1 MNSYILLRN
10 NKESSSLN
18 LDALKQIGLKPNDLI
33 WVECQS
39 VCWQHPHE
47 IAELKALVSANN
59 SNQPIEQVK
68 SKIIES
74 NTNLTEVE
82 VITEVIPE
90 TKTEK
95 KLVFVELPASMNSA
109 KKQNTY
115 LSDMAKYGGI
125 DTSGKQQ
132 TAEKSENINTK
143 YSRPLDEIK
152 EMYVKN
158 LEKQEQ
164 HKKSSFKI
172 KLPTQFK
179 KIAVYTGLV
188 VLGAGLM
195 FLINMLS
202 GEKKPPITQQNLQK
216 PTVNNTTAVV
226 PAEVKQNIIPEPVY
240 ETDELPADE
249 VSFPQDDKKNYPLP
263 VKKIAA
269 EKKEDE
275 NLVTQD
281 INKGK
286 VEPEKAEVKQNTE
299 QKVVSVES
307 ISSKLSLNANEY
319 GVGSFGGIRNLEM
332 TLHNDSK
339 YLLDKVSA
347 ELQYLN
353 PEGVIIKTEVIN
365 FQSVSPGQKETVAVK
380 KSKRGVKVNYK
391 ITGIESKVITN
402 GTAGL

>member
-39 VCWQHPHE
+39 VCWQNPHE
-47 IAELKALVSANN
+47 IAELKALVSGINN
-59 SNQPIEQVK
+59 NQPIEQVK
-68 SKIIES
+68 SQAKAEES
-74 NTNLTEVE
+74 NINFAE
-82 VITEVIPE
+82 VITEGIPE
-90 TKTEK
+90 KKAEK
-95 KLVFVELPASMNSA
+95 KLVFVELPASLNSA

-115 LSDMAKYGGI
+115 LSDIVKYGGL
-125 DTSGKQQ
+125 DTSVQQ
-132 TAEKSENINTK
+132 TMDEKPEDINVK

-158 LEKQEQ
+158 LEKQRQ
-164 HKKSSFKI
+164 LKKNSFKI
-172 KLPTQFK
+172 KLSPQVK

-195 FLINMLS
+195 LLINTL
-202 GEKKPPITQQNLQK
+202 GGKKTPPITQENVQK
-216 PTVNNTTAVV
+216 PIINNTTAVS
-226 PAEVKQNIIPEPVY
+226 PAEVVQNTIPEPVD
-240 ETDELPADE
+240 ETNELPADE
-249 VSFPQDDKKNYPLP
+249 VLLPENDKKNYPVP
-263 VKKIAA
+263 AKKITA

-286 VEPEKAEVKQNTE
+286 VENEKPEVKDNIE
-299 QKVVSVES
+299 QKVVPVES
-307 ISSKLSLNANEY
+307 ISSKLSLNANDY
-319 GVGSFGGIRNLEM
+319 VVGSFGGIRNLEM

-353 PEGVIIKTEVIN
+353 PEGIIIKKETIN

-380 KSKRGVKVNYK
+380 KSKRGVKVSYK
-391 ITGIESKVITN
+391 ITGIESKVISN